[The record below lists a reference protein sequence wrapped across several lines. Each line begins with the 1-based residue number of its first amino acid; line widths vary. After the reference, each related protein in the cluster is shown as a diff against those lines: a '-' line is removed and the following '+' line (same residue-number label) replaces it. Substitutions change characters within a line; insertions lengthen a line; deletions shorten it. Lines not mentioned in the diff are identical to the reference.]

1 MLQSLFA
8 SQWSWGICHCL
19 PVDIKIAE
27 HNSSLEENPG
37 DNNGALFKT
46 WCIAIA
52 SDGAEGILGW
62 EKNIEINNSLKN
74 ASEDNDSE
82 YEYFK
87 NNFNDLFH
95 LYFAFLYIQGSH
107 VIKVCV

>member
-1 MLQSLFA
+1 MEHSLKHGVLPLPLMVQRAF
-8 SQWSWGICHCL
+8 WGE
-19 PVDIKIAE
+19 K
-27 HNSSLEENPG
+27 
-37 DNNGALFKT
+37 
-46 WCIAIA
+46 
-52 SDGAEGILGW
+52 
-62 EKNIEINNSLKN
+62 KNIEINNSLKN

-87 NNFNDLFH
+87 NNLNDLFH

>member
-1 MLQSLFA
+1 MR
-8 SQWSWGICHCL
+8 
-19 PVDIKIAE
+19 K
-27 HNSSLEENPG
+27 
-37 DNNGALFKT
+37 
-46 WCIAIA
+46 
-52 SDGAEGILGW
+52 
-62 EKNIEINNSLKN
+62 KNIEINNSLKN